1 VQLVRR
7 LQLSGVQA
15 FPTNLRSTRRLQ
27 MPGSLFRG
35 LFTRGIR
42 LTHPIW
48 WGAVGFCSTG
58 RTSEGEEVKR
68 RRRRSRQE
76 VQRLVTEF
84 RTSGLRP
91 SKSDPRATHGTLQQ
105 GLRYRV
111 RLGRGESKGGNVNGV
126 ALWL

>member
-91 SKSDPRATHGTLQQ
+91 SKFCRIHG
-105 GLRYRV
+105 RRM
-111 RLGRGESKGGNVNGV
+111 GRCSKGSGIELGSQGGSQKVET
-126 ALWL
+126 